1 LSPSPEHVEYAET
14 LLRLADADLYAC
26 RVLADADDL
35 ADGAVGFHAQQAVEK
50 ALKLRSSS
58 PKLNCP
64 APTTSNNSGSKVEAT
79 GAQLPSELAG
89 VDWLTPWAVALR
101 YDEPTALDRTA
112 ALALAESA
120 CSWAKAYSTP
130 ERSRVVR
137 LRLRGFAGTRLVGRR
152 TFACPASD
160 DVARSQQQ

>member
-50 ALKLRSSS
+50 ALKTAIVLAEVELPRTHDLEQLREQ
-58 PKLNCP
+58 
-64 APTTSNNSGSKVEAT
+64 VEAT

-101 YDEPTALDRTA
+101 
-112 ALALAESA
+112 
-120 CSWAKAYSTP
+120 
-130 ERSRVVR
+130 
-137 LRLRGFAGTRLVGRR
+137 
-152 TFACPASD
+152 
-160 DVARSQQQ
+160 

>member
-1 LSPSPEHVEYAET
+1 MSPSPEHVEYAET

-50 ALKLRSSS
+50 ALKVAIVLAEVELPRTHDLEQLREQ
-58 PKLNCP
+58 
-64 APTTSNNSGSKVEAT
+64 VEKAT

-101 YDEPTALDRTA
+101 YDEPTALDRAA

-120 CSWAKAYSTP
+120 CGWAKA
-130 ERSRVVR
+130 
-137 LRLRGFAGTRLVGRR
+137 LRDT
-152 TFACPASD
+152 
-160 DVARSQQQ
+160 

>member
-1 LSPSPEHVEYAET
+1 MSPSPEHVEYAET

-35 ADGAVGFHAQQAVEK
+35 ADGAIGFHAQQAVEK
-50 ALKLRSSS
+50 AFKVAIVLAEAELPRTHDLEQLKEQI
-58 PKLNCP
+58 
-64 APTTSNNSGSKVEAT
+64 EAT

-101 YDEPTALDRTA
+101 YDEPTALDRTS

-120 CSWAKAYSTP
+120 CSWA
-130 ERSRVVR
+130 
-137 LRLRGFAGTRLVGRR
+137 R
-152 TFACPASD
+152 TLLS
-160 DVARSQQQ
+160 